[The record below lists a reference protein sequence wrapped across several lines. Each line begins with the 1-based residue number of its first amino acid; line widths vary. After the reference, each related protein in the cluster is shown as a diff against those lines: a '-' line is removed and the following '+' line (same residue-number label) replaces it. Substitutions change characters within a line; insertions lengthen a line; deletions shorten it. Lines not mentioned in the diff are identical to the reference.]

1 MEDIIFAGSDSR
13 KKLNLAEVTLTLD
26 NDDRFL
32 PIDFHEVSVTRR
44 VYRSGESEFLINN
57 QPCRLKDIIDLFMD
71 SGLGKEAFSIISQGK
86 VEEILSS
93 KAEERRSIF
102 EEAAGVLKYKT
113 RKKKAENKLFETQDN
128 LNRVE
133 DILHELEGQ
142 VEPLKVQASIAKD
155 YLEKKDEL
163 EKIEIALTA
172 YDIEELHGKWEA
184 LQQKVEKAKDEEMSS
199 SAAIQAKEAKI
210 EEARDKIQALDE
222 SVDELQQVLLLTSE
236 ELEKLEGRKE
246 VLKERKKNATQNR
259 AQLEEA
265 IVQRSEKERTLKE
278 KIAAQKLVFEK
289 LETEAKELARQ
300 VKEKN
305 QALSGYSENVEEEIE
320 QLKSDYFELLNE
332 QASVRNELQFLEDQ
346 MTQSAAQQKRLAQN
360 NEKYLSERK
369 EIADQKMKTEH
380 EFSLVDE
387 RLHSQ
392 IQAFRDAQKSY
403 EQKKSQYEK
412 RNPPFTRLINTF
424 SRRALKRKCLKRCR
438 RTFRGFIKASK
449 KY

>member
-1 MEDIIFAGSDSR
+1 
-13 KKLNLAEVTLTLD
+13 
-26 NDDRFL
+26 
-32 PIDFHEVSVTRR
+32 
-44 VYRSGESEFLINN
+44 
-57 QPCRLKDIIDLFMD
+57 MD

-246 VLKERKKNATQNR
+246 VLKERKKTPR
-259 AQLEEA
+259 
-265 IVQRSEKERTLKE
+265 
-278 KIAAQKLVFEK
+278 
-289 LETEAKELARQ
+289 
-300 VKEKN
+300 
-305 QALSGYSENVEEEIE
+305 
-320 QLKSDYFELLNE
+320 
-332 QASVRNELQFLEDQ
+332 
-346 MTQSAAQQKRLAQN
+346 
-360 NEKYLSERK
+360 
-369 EIADQKMKTEH
+369 KTEL
-380 EFSLVDE
+380 SLKKRSSSAV
-387 RLHSQ
+387 
-392 IQAFRDAQKSY
+392 
-403 EQKKSQYEK
+403 KKSE
-412 RNPPFTRLINTF
+412 P
-424 SRRALKRKCLKRCR
+424 
-438 RTFRGFIKASK
+438 
-449 KY
+449 

>member
-1 MEDIIFAGSDSR
+1 M
-13 KKLNLAEVTLTLD
+13 
-26 NDDRFL
+26 
-32 PIDFHEVSVTRR
+32 
-44 VYRSGESEFLINN
+44 
-57 QPCRLKDIIDLFMD
+57 
-71 SGLGKEAFSIISQGK
+71 
-86 VEEILSS
+86 
-93 KAEERRSIF
+93 
-102 EEAAGVLKYKT
+102 
-113 RKKKAENKLFETQDN
+113 
-128 LNRVE
+128 NRVE

-222 SVDELQQVLLLTSE
+222 SVDELQQVPLLTSE

-300 VKEKN
+300 VKEK
-305 QALSGYSENVEEEIE
+305 I
-320 QLKSDYFELLNE
+320 
-332 QASVRNELQFLEDQ
+332 
-346 MTQSAAQQKRLAQN
+346 RLYPDTA
-360 NEKYLSERK
+360 
-369 EIADQKMKTEH
+369 KM
-380 EFSLVDE
+380 
-387 RLHSQ
+387 
-392 IQAFRDAQKSY
+392 
-403 EQKKSQYEK
+403 
-412 RNPPFTRLINTF
+412 
-424 SRRALKRKCLKRCR
+424 
-438 RTFRGFIKASK
+438 
-449 KY
+449 

>member
-246 VLKERKKNATQNR
+246 VLKERKNATQNR

-265 IVQRSEKERTLKE
+265 LVQRSEKERSLKE

-289 LETEAKELARQ
+289 LEAEAKELARK

-346 MTQSAAQQKRLAQN
+346 MSQSAAQQK
-360 NEKYLSERK
+360 
-369 EIADQKMKTEH
+369 T
-380 EFSLVDE
+380 
-387 RLHSQ
+387 
-392 IQAFRDAQKSY
+392 
-403 EQKKSQYEK
+403 
-412 RNPPFTRLINTF
+412 TR
-424 SRRALKRKCLKRCR
+424 AKQ
-438 RTFRGFIKASK
+438 
-449 KY
+449 